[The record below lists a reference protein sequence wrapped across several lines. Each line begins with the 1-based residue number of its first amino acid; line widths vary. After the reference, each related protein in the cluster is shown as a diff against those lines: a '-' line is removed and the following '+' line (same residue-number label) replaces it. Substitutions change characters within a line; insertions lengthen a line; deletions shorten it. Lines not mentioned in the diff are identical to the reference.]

1 MALRRPSLMCTR
13 GVSTWQP
20 SRSAASS
27 NFNRPSA
34 FTPSFS
40 SFKVRR
46 TVLKGDLLDMV
57 KSARVGR
64 FRAPTHGRRWRPP
77 EATRARKGGRVRP
90 LRITG
95 SCDLLLAPPK
105 IVSMSEDQF
114 TRAAGILA
122 EMLADLAES
131 SKGIPLQRMS

>member
-13 GVSTWQP
+13 SVSTWQP

-27 NFNRPSA
+27 NFTRPTA

-46 TVLKGDLLDMV
+46 TVLKGDLLDV
-57 KSARVGR
+57 VTSARPGR
-64 FRAPTHGRRWRPP
+64 FRAPHGRRWRVP
-77 EATRARKGGRVRP
+77 EATRLRKGVRVRP
-90 LRITG
+90 LRITE

-114 TRAAGILA
+114 TRAAGVLA